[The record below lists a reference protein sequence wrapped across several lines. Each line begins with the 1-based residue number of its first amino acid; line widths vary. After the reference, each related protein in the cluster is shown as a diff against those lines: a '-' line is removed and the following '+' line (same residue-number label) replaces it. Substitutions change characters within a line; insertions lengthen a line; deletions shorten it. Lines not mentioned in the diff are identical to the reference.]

1 MARIRRNRA
10 EKDAA
15 AVLRVWKVGK
25 YIRLSRDDGNCESE
39 SITNQRKIL
48 DEQLPGYFSDDYEIV
63 DEYIDDGRTGTS
75 DDTRPEF
82 LRLAEDVR
90 RGRINC
96 IVTKNLSRAFRN
108 SANQGKFLEEF
119 IPLYNTRFISLYEP
133 RIDTFLNPEVVH
145 SLEVSITGFMNEQ
158 YAYKTSV
165 DVRRTF
171 DTKRKKG
178 EFIGAFAPYGL
189 MKRPDDKNRL
199 MIDEQAA
206 EVVRDI
212 FHWFVNEG
220 MSKNGIT
227 RRLNE
232 LGIPNPAVYKR
243 QKGLRFC
250 NPQLERNDGLWNEK
264 TVRDILLN
272 QMYIGNMVQG
282 RQKVISYKVHDRVR
296 TDEKD
301 WYIVENTHEAI
312 IDRATFDKAQ
322 SLHQRD
328 TRVPPNRKKVYL
340 FSGFVRCA
348 DCKKAM
354 TRKVAKN
361 NVYYC
366 CATYSRQSKTACTK
380 HTVREEVLEKTVLI
394 AIQKQIALVADLTEI
409 IEEIQNAPVMHAA
422 SKRIDRL
429 LASKQKELEKL
440 TVVTDNLYMDW
451 RTGEIDKAEY
461 RRIKEKMETQ
471 FAQVQQVIANL
482 QKEKEVLTKGTRE
495 NAPYLATFL
504 TYQNIAHLERGIL
517 VELVRAIDVHKNGQ
531 ITIEF
536 AFADQHRRVLEH
548 IEYDRQELKTLDSKV
563 VHISEQLPVQPAR
576 PARRVRQ
583 EPPG

>member
-1 MARIRRNRA
+1 MARIR
-10 EKDAA
+10 KSSAA
-15 AVLRVWKVGK
+15 NDSVATLRVWKVGK
-25 YIRLSRDDGNCESE
+25 YIRLSRDDGNSESE
-39 SITNQRKIL
+39 SVANQRKIL
-48 DEQLPGYFSDDYEIV
+48 DEQIPGYFSDDYDVV

-75 DDTRPEF
+75 DDTRPDF
-82 LRLAEDVR
+82 LRLVEDVK

-189 MKRPDDKNRL
+189 KKRPDDKNSL
-199 MIDEQAA
+199 MIDEEAA

-212 FHWFVNEG
+212 FYWFVGEG
-220 MSKNGIT
+220 MAKSGIAK
-227 RRLNE
+227 RLNE
-232 LGIPNPAVYKR
+232 LGIPNPSAYKR

-250 NPQLERNDGLWNEK
+250 HPQISKDDGLWNET
-264 TVRDILLN
+264 TVRKILLN

-282 RQKVISYKVHDRVR
+282 KQKVISYKVHDRVR

-328 TRVPPNRKKVYL
+328 TRVSPNQKTVYL

-348 DCKKAM
+348 DCKKSM
-354 TRKVAKN
+354 TRKLFKTTTY
-361 NVYYC
+361 YYC
-366 CATYSRQSKTACTK
+366 STYARKSKTACTK
-380 HTVREEVLEKTVLI
+380 HSIRQDVLEKTVLL
-394 AIQKQIALVADLTEI
+394 AIQKQIALVGNLAEI
-409 IEEIQNAPVMHAA
+409 IDEISTAPVIHTE
-422 SKRIDRL
+422 SKRINQL
-429 LASKQKELEKL
+429 LASKQKELEKM
-440 TVVTDNLYMDW
+440 TVITDNLYMDW
-451 RTGEIDKAEY
+451 RMGEIDKTEY
-461 RRIKEKMETQ
+461 RRIKAKIEAQTTQ
-471 FAQVQQVIANL
+471 LQEVIANL
-482 QKEKEVLTKGTRE
+482 QNEKEILANGISSDE
-495 NAPYLATFL
+495 PYLTTFL
-504 TYQNIAHLERGIL
+504 KYKNIDHLERGIL
-517 VELVRAIDVHKNGQ
+517 VELVHAIYVHKDGEV
-531 ITIEF
+531 TIEF
-536 AFADQHRRVLEH
+536 TFADQHRRILEY
-548 IEYDRQELKTLDSKV
+548 IENNRRELEALES
-563 VHISEQLPVQPAR
+563 
-576 PARRVRQ
+576 RRAM
-583 EPPG
+583 